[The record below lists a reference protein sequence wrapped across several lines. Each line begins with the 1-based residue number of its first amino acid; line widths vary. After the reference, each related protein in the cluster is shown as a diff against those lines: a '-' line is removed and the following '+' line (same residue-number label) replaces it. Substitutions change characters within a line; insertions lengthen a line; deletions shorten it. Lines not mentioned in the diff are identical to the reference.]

1 MNFRR
6 SPWFRFC
13 CAVCL
18 LASTWCFLESAEKPE
33 QVIACQPLSSM
44 PEKIERWSGNDV
56 ALSAEVLE
64 VLGDGQFLTRVYSAP
79 QEPRIDLY
87 IAYYSSQRTGATI
100 HSPLNC
106 LPGAGW
112 TPLAFSR
119 IVIPSPGR
127 PSMTV
132 NGYII
137 GKGSDRQFVLYWYQ
151 AHGRTVASEY
161 AAKFYLVSDS
171 IRLNRSDGALV
182 RIITPIQNGESPRL
196 AERRAVDFAVQLDP
210 LLDRYIPR

>member
-1 MNFRR
+1 
-6 SPWFRFC
+6 
-13 CAVCL
+13 
-18 LASTWCFLESAEKPE
+18 
-33 QVIACQPLSSM
+33 M
-44 PEKIERWSGNDV
+44 PERIGRWTGKDV
-56 ALSAEVLE
+56 ALSAEVLK
-64 VLGDGQFLTRVYSAP
+64 VLGDGQFLTRVYRAP
-79 QEPRIDLY
+79 QEPKIDLY
-87 IAYYSSQRTGATI
+87 IAYYRSQRTGATI

-119 IVIPSPGR
+119 IVIPGAGG

-132 NGYII
+132 NRYII

-151 AHGRTVASEY
+151 AHGRIVASEY
-161 AAKFYLVSDS
+161 TAKFYLVSDS

-182 RIITPIQNGESPRL
+182 RVITPIQNGESPRL
-196 AERRAVDFAVQLDP
+196 AELRAVDFAVQLDP